1 VPRHGRRDTC
11 KHLGVTTEQGRREVD
26 VDLDEAALP
35 PATGLSGLAFGAA
48 TAAKRVV
55 IGRPRATRE
64 YEETL
69 LPKWLALPIFSSDP
83 LSSVAYATE
92 AAMTVLIAASLG
104 SMRHWVFPITLAT
117 VALLAIVVLSYAQG
131 VRAYESSGGSYVF
144 AKENLGVF
152 PGLVAA
158 AALLVD
164 YVLTVAV
171 SIAAG
176 IFAITSAA
184 PSLSGYR
191 VQLSL
196 ACVLVLTLANLR
208 GVRESGLLFA
218 FPTYAFMTTLY
229 VVIGVGLWKGMTGA
243 WPHATVPHP
252 LPAGTGTVGI
262 FLALKAFSSG
272 AVALTGTESIS
283 NGVSAFR
290 HPQAQNAARTLL
302 AMGAVAI
309 TFFLGVSFL
318 AVKMDTRPSAT
329 ASVLSQIARAT
340 FPSGSAGSIVYYL
353 LQAFTLAILIL
364 AANTSYQGFP
374 RLAALLA
381 QDSYFPRQ
389 FVNLGDRLVFSNG
402 MLILAGLSALLI
414 AAFSANVNSLIHLY
428 VIGVFTAF
436 TLAQAGMV
444 RYWLRN
450 KDPGWRRRA
459 ALNGLGSATTG
470 VVTVVVIW
478 SKFLAGAWMVII
490 AIPVLIAL
498 FYAVHRHYE
507 RVGRR
512 LSAKSR
518 AVLAR
523 PRPHNTTVLYV
534 ERLDAATREAFW
546 YARQISDGSF
556 RAIHVPF
563 PGSDP
568 GIRPRFFNW
577 SEGHPH
583 LEVLSKE
590 DEPLDTVLE
599 YIWGF
604 PLGEGDFVTVVIPEL
619 FRTPSLISAVMRRS
633 TFSLKF
639 GLLKEP
645 GVVVT
650 DVPRLSGDGGSIEP
664 RRAKCVVPVSTINA
678 VSLRALLYAQ
688 SLGFRDTSALFF
700 SFEEDDEERM
710 RREWE
715 RVPLDLP
722 LEIVEA
728 PYRDVGKPLLAHLRK
743 ITADPEAVAV
753 VVMPELIV
761 RGTDRLLHNQR
772 ALYVKRLLLFEPRVI
787 LTSVP
792 YQLL

>member
-1 VPRHGRRDTC
+1 M
-11 KHLGVTTEQGRREVD
+11 EVD
-26 VDLDEAALP
+26 ERRPKVALDLDEAAP
-35 PATGLSGLAFGAA
+35 PATGLSGFGFAAAGAA
-48 TAAKRVV
+48 RRLL

-92 AAMTVLIAASLG
+92 AAMTVLIAASLA
-104 SMRHWVFPITLAT
+104 SMRHWVFPITIAT

-196 ACVLVLTLANLR
+196 ACIVILTLANLR

-229 VVIGVGLWKGMTGA
+229 VVIGVGLWKGLSGG

-318 AVKMDTRPSAT
+318 AVKMHTRPSET

-340 FPSGSAGSIVYYL
+340 FPAGSAGSVVYYL

-381 QDSYFPRQ
+381 RDGYFPRQ

-450 KDPGWRRRA
+450 KDPAWRRRVA
-459 ALNGLGSATTG
+459 MNGVGSATTG
-470 VVTVVVIW
+470 VVAVIVIW
-478 SKFLAGAWMVII
+478 SKFLSGAWMVII
-490 AIPVLIAL
+490 AMPVLIAG

-507 RVGRR
+507 TVARR
-512 LSAKSR
+512 LRAKAR

-523 PRPHNTTVLYV
+523 PQPRNTVILYV
-534 ERLDAATREAFW
+534 ERLDAATRAAFW
-546 YARQISDGSF
+546 YARTISNGDF
-556 RAIHVPF
+556 RAVHVPF
-563 PGSDP
+563 SASDP
-568 GIRPRFFNW
+568 GIRPRFFSW
-577 SEGHPH
+577 SEGEPH
-583 LEVLSKE
+583 LEVLSRE
-590 DEPLDTVLE
+590 EEPLDGVLE
-599 YIWGF
+599 YVWGF
-604 PLGEGDFVTVVIPEL
+604 PVGEGDFVTVVVPEL
-619 FRTPSLISAVMRRS
+619 FRRPSLISAVRRP
-633 TFSLKF
+633 TFSLKL

-645 GVVVT
+645 GLVVA
-650 DVPRLSGDGGSIEP
+650 DVPEVAGNEWIEP
-664 RRAKCVVPVSTINA
+664 GRAVCVVPVSTVNA
-678 VSLRALLYAQ
+678 VSLRALMYAQ
-688 SLGFRDTSALFF
+688 SLGFRETKALYFAF
-700 SFEEDDEERM
+700 DEEDAERM
-710 RREWE
+710 RRDWQSF
-715 RVPLDLP
+715 PLRLP
-722 LEIVEA
+722 LEMVEA
-728 PYRDVGKPLLAHLRK
+728 PYRDIGKPLLTRLRK
-743 ITADPEAVAV
+743 ITADPDAVAV

-772 ALYVKRLLLFEPRVI
+772 ALYLKRLLLFEPRVI